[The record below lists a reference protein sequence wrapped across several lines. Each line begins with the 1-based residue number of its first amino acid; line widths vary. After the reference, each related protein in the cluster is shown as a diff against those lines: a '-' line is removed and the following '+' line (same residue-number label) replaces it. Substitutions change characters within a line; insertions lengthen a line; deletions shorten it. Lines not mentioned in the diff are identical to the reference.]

1 MALTQRQQLLK
12 AVIEFCEK
20 RGSRTFALDEFQAH
34 MTPQLAREGN
44 WATKT
49 PEATVRRLFQEL
61 RDKDKVVTFVD
72 NQGLYTLRGAILL
85 PYEANDSSSDYGT
98 DGMEEMQRDITRF
111 VRKPRPTT
119 EREEYVT
126 EAVRRRRDSGL
137 VAWAKSFHGS
147 DCMVRQCGNR
157 FAKPNGEFYIEA
169 HHINPICEDGQE
181 VEENIALVCA
191 HHHRMAHFANDTTKT
206 DLRNYLLK
214 EVENRLLR

>member
-1 MALTQRQQLLK
+1 MPLTQRQQLLK

-20 RGSRTFALDEFQAH
+20 QGSRTFALDEFQARI
-34 MTPQLAREGN
+34 TPKLAREGN

-49 PEATVRRLFQEL
+49 PEATVRRLLQEL
-61 RDKDKVVTFVD
+61 RDKDKVITFID

-85 PYEANDSSSDYGT
+85 PYEASDSPSDFGSG
-98 DGMEEMQRDITRF
+98 GMEEIQRDIVRF

-126 EAVRRRRDSGL
+126 ETVRRRRDTGL
-137 VAWAKSFHGS
+137 VAWAKSFHGPN
-147 DCMVRQCGNR
+147 CMVRQCQNR
-157 FAKPNGEFYIEA
+157 FTKPGGEFYIEA

-191 HHHRMAHFANDTTKT
+191 HHHRMAHFADESSKS
-206 DLRNYLLK
+206 DIRNYLLK
-214 EVENRLLR
+214 KVENRLRA